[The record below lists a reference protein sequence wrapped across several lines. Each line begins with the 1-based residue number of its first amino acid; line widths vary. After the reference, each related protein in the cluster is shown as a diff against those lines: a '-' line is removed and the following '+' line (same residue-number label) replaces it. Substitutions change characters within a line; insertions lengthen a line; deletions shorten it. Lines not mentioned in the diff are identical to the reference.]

1 MMVRLGQAVGLRCGY
16 VGTPVPDPE
25 VTWLKD
31 QVPITIDSATTH
43 PHYRVLDKG
52 ELVIYD
58 LVMDDIWNINNNSKL
73 AEYRCR
79 VDNVRLVEN
88 ETAPFFYTLYTNES
102 SELHL

>member
-31 QVPITIDSATTH
+31 QVSITIDTTATV
-43 PHYRVLDKG
+43 PHYRVLDEG

-58 LVMDDIWNINNNSKL
+58 LEMDDIWNANDNSKL

-79 VDNVRLVEN
+79 VDNVRMVEN
-88 ETAPFFYTLYTNES
+88 ETAPFFYTLYANDS
-102 SELHL
+102 GELPI